1 MVFDESVFPFSIPGV
16 SVDVSTLEQAIRF
29 PSDEPVTSELVQ
41 NYDLSYLST
50 DPSVPSAVS
59 LQVPDGSPLE
69 SADGVAIDAS
79 APLHPVIDVHGE
91 PMHAQEPRSTIEPL
105 SGTGEPSR
113 PPASPAPAAP
123 RQPSPSAAP
132 PAAANQHAMI
142 TRHRDQTRREKRYTD
157 GTVRYDPRRR
167 AFFAAPTSHRG
178 ALREPAWQSAMSAEL
193 DALQQNGTW
202 ILVPRPPGVNVVGSK
217 WIFKTKHHPDG
228 SIDKHK
234 ARLVARGFTQQH
246 GIDYGD
252 TFSPVVKAATVR
264 IILSLA
270 VSRGWS
276 LRQVDVSNAFLHGFF
291 WLRMSICSSRL
302 VSRTPGIPLMF
313 ASFSVLSM
321 V

>member
-1 MVFDESVFPFSIPGV
+1 VVFDESVFPFATPGV
-16 SVDVSTLEQAIRF
+16 LVDVSTLEQAIRF
-29 PSDEPVTSELVQ
+29 PSDEPVTSEPVR
-41 NYDLSYLST
+41 NYDMSYLST
-50 DPSVPSAVS
+50 DPSVPSVVS

-69 SADGVAIDAS
+69 SADGVAIDVS
-79 APLHPVIDVHGE
+79 APLHAVIDVHGA
-91 PMHAQEPRSTIEPL
+91 PMHAQEPSSTIEPL

-113 PPASPAPAAP
+113 PPASPASAAP
-123 RQPSPSAAP
+123 RQPTSTSAAP
-132 PAAANQHAMI
+132 TDPAENQHAMI

-167 AFFAAPTSHRG
+167 AFFAAPTSHRD
-178 ALREPAWQSAMSAEL
+178 ALREPAWQSAMSAEF

-228 SIDKHK
+228 SIDKRK

-252 TFSPVVKAATVR
+252 TFSPVVKAATGR

-291 WLRMSICSSRL
+291 
-302 VSRTPGIPLMF
+302 G
-313 ASFSVLSM
+313 
-321 V
+321 